1 MSIDL
6 EHYLVVGA
14 LVFSLGLFI
23 ALSKRNAIG
32 VLMGVELMLNAVNL
46 TFISFSRFSESA
58 EPMAG
63 QVFAV
68 FVITVAAGEAA
79 LALALAF
86 AIYRNRRTIDVE
98 EIDLLKW

>member
-1 MSIDL
+1 MSVEL

-14 LVFSLGLFI
+14 LLFAIGLFI
-23 ALSKRNAIG
+23 ALSKRNAVS
-32 VLMGVELMLNAVNL
+32 VLMGVELMLNAVTL
-46 TFISFSRFSESA
+46 TLIAFSRFGESA
-58 EPMAG
+58 EPITG

-86 AIYRNRRTIDVE
+86 AVYRERRTIDVE
-98 EIDLLKW
+98 ETDLLRW